1 MMRAFNN
8 FSIRNKIIAITSL
21 ISLVVVIFASS
32 VFVTSEVLTSRRSA
46 IEQLQSMA
54 NLVAGNVSA
63 SIVFDDQRS
72 AQEILAGLR
81 AQPQIEV
88 ARVYGT
94 DGKLFAQYVSGTS
107 TRADAVTQR
116 PTHLNRDRPRIGDDH
131 NFQFFEG
138 YAEVFRDVILDRNRI
153 GSVYIRSN
161 LSDLHERL
169 TAYFAVSCLVILF
182 SLGFVFLMAARMQ
195 KAISAPIG
203 DLAQTMK
210 TVSENQDYTIRAEAR
225 TQDELGILIHGFNDM
240 LVQVQA
246 RDHALQG
253 ARRQAE
259 SANRAKSEFLANMSH
274 ELRTPLNAILGF
286 SEMAVNEVFGP
297 LGHEKYREYV
307 NDIHHSGS
315 HLLQVINDILDIS
328 KIEFGTT
335 KLHEEQ
341 CKVRD
346 LIDSA
351 LRLIKERAKQAN
363 LNLIAEVEPDLPD
376 LRVDP
381 RLVKQSLLNLL
392 SNAVKFTG
400 SGGRISVRGYREPHG
415 SIAISV
421 TDSGIGIAKGDIER
435 VKSPFEQVDTSL
447 SRKYEGTGL
456 GLPLVSSFV
465 ELHGGSLDID
475 SKVGVGT
482 IAVMRFPAT
491 RACEPGVASSDE
503 SGNRS
508 RPRRKSKLFSE

>member
-8 FSIRNKIIAITSL
+8 LSIRNKIIAITSL
-21 ISLVVVIFASS
+21 ISFAVVFFASS

-46 IEQLQSMA
+46 IDQLQSMA

-63 SIVFDDQRS
+63 SIVFDDPRS
-72 AQEILAGLR
+72 AQEILSGLR

-88 ARVYGT
+88 ARVYDS
-94 DGKLFAQYVSGTS
+94 DGNLFARYSSQTPVP
-107 TRADAVTQR
+107 ADADSERLVQR
-116 PTHLNRDRPRIGDDH
+116 EGVRPGIGD
-131 NFQFFEG
+131 NYRFELFEG

-153 GSVYIRSN
+153 GSVYIKSN
-161 LSDLHERL
+161 LSALHERL
-169 TAYFAVSCLVILF
+169 VAYFAVSGLVILF
-182 SLGFVFLMAARMQ
+182 SLGLVFLLAARMQ
-195 KAISAPIG
+195 KAISGPITE
-203 DLAQTMK
+203 LAETMK
-210 TVSENQDYTIRAEAR
+210 SVSEKQDYAIRAESR
-225 TQDELGILIHGFNDM
+225 TTDEMGTLIDGFNDM

-286 SEMAVNEVFGP
+286 SEIAVSEVFGP
-297 LGHEKYREYV
+297 LGHEKYSEYL

-315 HLLQVINDILDIS
+315 HLLEVINDILDIS

-341 CKVRD
+341 CAVQE

-351 LRLIKERAKQAN
+351 LRLITERAKQAN
-363 LNLIAEVEPDLPD
+363 LNLIAEVEPDLPEIM
-376 LRVDP
+376 VDP
-381 RLVKQSLLNLL
+381 RLVKQCLLNLL
-392 SNAVKFTG
+392 SNAVKFTPAD
-400 SGGRISVRGYREPHG
+400 GRISVKAFREPLG
-415 SIAISV
+415 SISISV

-456 GLPLVSSFV
+456 GLPLVNSFV
-465 ELHGGSLDID
+465 QLHGGSLDID
-475 SKVGVGT
+475 SRVGEGT
-482 IAVMRFPAT
+482 TAVMRFPAS
-491 RACEPGVASSDE
+491 RACEPGTAPTKEPDATP
-503 SGNRS
+503 
-508 RPRRKSKLFSE
+508 RPRRKSKLFPE